1 MIMKNRIT
9 FAIPTRNRID
19 NLKENLRTL
28 VPQLDEDC
36 TLLIVDN
43 CSDKIVKDEIDD
55 VIPSTRLFEFGIVR
69 NSFDIGG
76 NGNIARCF
84 ELCSTPW
91 LCLIGDSR
99 KVSNNI
105 VTTLKRYMLQFPEA
119 TLMNFYSPSKKHSS
133 RYKLTVTKGKLSFVK
148 EMGSFGNIIL
158 VGNSLIN
165 MHKIKSISYGYQ
177 YCYSNAPQFVIPL
190 MNMNED
196 SVCILSPEK
205 IIESCIQ
212 IPEGETRI
220 PLIDCWIGFSSIL
233 DLPLEQAVRV
243 ELAKKISGVDVQAQ
257 PYLWF
262 FKSLLLFSVKPDKNK
277 QARYYFHRVCSSRYY
292 YNRSITTI
300 IKLFC
305 TYVLLRVPFITRMLI
320 YFNKKFIKQ
329 GLQKEHVN
337 E

>member
-1 MIMKNRIT
+1 MMNKPKLT

-28 VPQLDEDC
+28 VPQLDEDSR
-36 TLLIVDN
+36 LLIIDN
-43 CSDKIVKDEIDD
+43 CSYKPVQDEIDD
-55 VIPSTRLFEFGIVR
+55 VIPSNRLFEFGIVR

-76 NGNIARCF
+76 NANIVRCY
-84 ELCSTPW
+84 ELCRTQW

-119 TLMNFYSPSKKHSS
+119 TLINFYSPSKEHSP
-133 RYKLTVTKGKLSFVK
+133 RHKLTVAKGKLSFVK
-148 EMGSFGNIIL
+148 EMGSLGNIIL

-165 MHKIKSISYGYQ
+165 MRKIKSISYGYQ

-212 IPEGETRI
+212 IPEGETRLS
-220 PLIDCWIGFSSIL
+220 LIDFWIGSSSIL
-233 DLPLEQAVRV
+233 DLPLEHAVRV

-257 PYLWF
+257 PYLCF
-262 FKSLLLFSVKPDKNK
+262 FNSLLLFSVRPGKNK

-292 YNRSITTI
+292 YNRSITMI

-305 TYVLLRVPFITRMLI
+305 TYVLLRLPFITRMLI
-320 YFNKKFIKQ
+320 DFKKKFIK
-329 GLQKEHVN
+329 
-337 E
+337 